1 MLFRKMLR
9 EFKSNFGLFFSIFL
23 LSALAIAMF
32 CTMEGHV
39 LSQNAA
45 REKYHEECNL
55 SDLWMYGE
63 GFTQDELDEI
73 RALGFVEAAQLRMSV
88 SGTTPDFSGVQVDMF
103 LERENVVNTPYLVK
117 GEKFNPEDTEGI
129 WLANAFAVR
138 RNLDV
143 GDDFTI
149 EYNGVTFTKKI
160 KGLVESAEYE
170 YRQADGD
177 ADVYLE
183 NIAIVFMS
191 YDAFPIRDYVTHLI
205 ESEKITARKIA
216 DNTKILD
223 EKLEQLKAAGL
234 TIDDIT
240 RDMLLEIA
248 ENMSDE
254 KLAKLMP
261 YTQMIIRTKDGGALA
276 HEDEVAKAIDYDYSA
291 IIDRKSIQGIV
302 RLDSELEQHQAFAYV
317 FVVIFVGIAVL
328 VIATSMGRIVEKQR
342 TQIGTMNALGMK
354 RWKIVLHYISYSFL
368 VSVLGVVVGLIF
380 GVGLGA
386 PALMSMFEQYYI
398 VPGLHSVFHPLYIII
413 SLAIIAVCSL
423 SCFLSCRKVLRIKP
437 AEALRPA
444 APKQGKKCIFEK
456 LPFWEK
462 LSFNTQYNLRDISR
476 AKLRAFMGIV
486 GTAVGMLL
494 MLYGVG
500 CNQLVDIM
508 TDLNFNKIYT
518 TEYQVKLSADAKLA
532 DVDGLS
538 DSLDGELVMTDA
550 VEISKVK
557 NASSS
562 EKKKEIVTVI
572 EEKGLYNLIDV
583 NNEITQ
589 LVPGTVGI
597 SRKLAED
604 MGIKVGDTI
613 YWHIYSKNE
622 WHEAV
627 VGSIYRSCE
636 SQGIAYLR
644 DDYEK
649 TGAEY
654 TPTLLMTD
662 DESAHDASAL
672 KYVTSVNS
680 RSDMIAAYEKSME
693 VVNIMVYMMVIF
705 STVMIVVVL
714 YNSGSLSFNERVK
727 ELATLKV
734 MGLQSS
740 QIRHLLTVQNIWL
753 SVIGIIIGTPLG
765 NISLNA
771 MMNSNGENFDYSL
784 SVPVIDYIISGIL
797 VLVVSVLVSFMFSSR
812 IKKLDLVETLK
823 GVE

>member
-9 EFKSNFGLFFSIFL
+9 EFKANFGLFFSIFL

-73 RALGFVEAAQLRMSV
+73 RALDFVEAAQLRMSV
-88 SGTTPDFSGVQVDMF
+88 TGTTPEFAGVQVDMF

-117 GEKFNPEDTEGI
+117 GEEFNPEDTEGI

-149 EYNGVTFTKKI
+149 EYNGITFTKQI
-160 KGLVESAEYE
+160 KGLVETPEYE
-170 YRQADGD
+170 YRQAEGD

-205 ESEKITARKIA
+205 ESGKITARKVV

-223 EKLEQLKAAGL
+223 EKLEQMMAAGL
-234 TIDDIT
+234 TVDDIT
-240 RDMLLEIA
+240 QDMLLQIA

-261 YTQMIIRTKDGGALA
+261 YTQMIIRTKGGGALA

-291 IIDRKSIQGIV
+291 IIDRKSVQGLV

-398 VPGLHSVFHPLYIII
+398 VPGLHSVFHPLYIVI
-413 SLAIIAVCSL
+413 SLGIVAVCSL
-423 SCFLSCRKVLRIKP
+423 SCFLSCRKVLGIKP

-444 APKQGKKCIFEK
+444 APKQGKKCIFER

-500 CNQLVDIM
+500 CNELVDIM

-518 TEYQVKLSADAKLA
+518 TEYQVKLSADAKLE
-532 DVDGLS
+532 DVDALAEELS
-538 DSLDGELVMTDA
+538 GELVMTDA

-562 EKKKEIVTVI
+562 EKKKETVTVI
-572 EEKGLYNLIDV
+572 EGKKLYNLVDV
-583 NNEITQ
+583 DNEVTQ

-604 MGIKVGDTI
+604 MNIKIGDTI

-636 SQGIAYLR
+636 TQGIAYLR

-727 ELATLKV
+727 EFATLKV

-740 QIRHLLTVQNIWL
+740 QIRKLLTIQNIWL

-765 NISLNA
+765 NMSLNA

-784 SVPVIDYIISGIL
+784 SVPVIDYIISGML

>member
-9 EFKSNFGLFFSIFL
+9 EFKTNFGLFFSIFL
-23 LSALAIAMF
+23 LSGLAIAMF

-39 LSQNAA
+39 LSQNIA
-45 REKYHEECNL
+45 RAQYHDECKL

-63 GFTQDELDEI
+63 GFSQEQLDTI
-73 RALGFVEAAQLRMSV
+73 RGLDFVEAAQLRMSV
-88 SGTTPDFSGVQVDMF
+88 TGSTPDFTGVQVDVF

-117 GEKFNPEDTEGI
+117 GSEFDPSDTDGV

-138 RNLDV
+138 RGLDV

-149 EYNGVTFTKKI
+149 EYNGVTFTKEI
-160 KGLVESAEYE
+160 KGLVETPEYE

-177 ADVYLE
+177 ADMYLE

-205 ESEKITARKIA
+205 ESGKITAKKVTE
-216 DNTKILD
+216 NTKLLD
-223 EKLEQLKAAGL
+223 EKLEQLKAAGM
-234 TIDDIT
+234 TVDDIT
-240 RDMLLEIA
+240 QDMLLQIA
-248 ENMSDE
+248 DNMSDE

-261 YTQMIIRTKDGGALA
+261 YTQMIVRTKDGGALS
-276 HEDEVAKAIDYDYSA
+276 HEDEIAEALDYDYSA
-291 IIDRKSIQGIV
+291 IIDRKSVQGLA
-302 RLDSELEQHQAFAYV
+302 RLDSELDQHQAFAYV

-354 RWKIVLHYISYSFL
+354 RWKVILHYISYSL
-368 VSVLGVVVGLIF
+368 IVSVLGVIVGLAA
-380 GVGLGA
+380 GVGAGA
-386 PALMSMFEQYYI
+386 PAMIGMFEQYYI
-398 VPGLHSVFHPLYIII
+398 VPGLHSAFHPMYILIAVVI
-413 SLAIIAVCSL
+413 VAVCSF
-423 SCFLSCRKVLRIKP
+423 SCFLSCRKVLKIKP

-444 APKQGKKCIFEK
+444 APKQGKKCIFER
-456 LPFWEK
+456 LPFWDK

-476 AKLRAFMGIV
+476 AKLRTFMGIV

-508 TDLNFNKIYT
+508 TDISFNKIYT
-518 TEYQVKLSADAKLA
+518 TRYQVKLSADTKLVDADNLA
-532 DVDGLS
+532 DELS
-538 DSLDGELVMTDA
+538 GELVMTDA

-557 NASSS
+557 NASSA
-562 EKKKEIVTVI
+562 EKKKETLTVI
-572 EEKGLYNLIDV
+572 EGKQLYNLIDV

-597 SRKLAED
+597 SRKLAAD

-636 SQGIAYLR
+636 TQGIAYLR
-644 DDYEK
+644 EDYEK

-654 TPTLLMTD
+654 TPMLLMTN
-662 DESAHDASAL
+662 ASQAQAAASL
-672 KYVTSVNS
+672 KYVTGVNS
-680 RSDMIAAYEKSME
+680 REDMIAAYEKSME
-693 VVNIMVYMMVIF
+693 VVNILVFVMVIF
-705 STVMIVVVL
+705 STIMIVVVL
-714 YNSGSLSFNERVK
+714 YNSGSLSFNERIK

-734 MGLQSS
+734 MGLQST

-784 SVPVIDYIISGIL
+784 SVPVADYIISAVI
-797 VLVVSVLVSFMFSSR
+797 VLIVSMLVSFMFSSR

>member
-9 EFKSNFGLFFSIFL
+9 EFKTNFGLFFSIFL
-23 LSALAIAMF
+23 LSGLAIAMF

-39 LSQNAA
+39 LSQRAA
-45 REKYHEECNL
+45 REKYHEECSL
-55 SDLWMYGE
+55 SDLWLYGE
-63 GFTQDELDEI
+63 GFTQEQLDSV
-73 RALGFVEAAQLRMSV
+73 RQLDFVEAAQLRMSATG
-88 SGTTPDFSGVQVDMF
+88 STPDFTGVQVDFF
-103 LERENVVNTPYLVK
+103 LERENLVNTPYLIK
-117 GEKFNPEDTEGI
+117 GEEFNPSDTEGI

-138 RNLDV
+138 RGLDV

-149 EYNGVTFTKKI
+149 EYNGVTFTKEI
-160 KGLVESAEYE
+160 KGLVETPEYE

-177 ADVYLE
+177 ADMYLE

-205 ESEKITARKIA
+205 ESGKITAKKVA
-216 DNTKILD
+216 ENTKLLD
-223 EKLEQLKAAGL
+223 EKLEQLKAAGM
-234 TIDDIT
+234 TVDDIT
-240 RDMLLEIA
+240 QDMLLQIA
-248 ENMSDE
+248 DNMSDE
-254 KLAKLMP
+254 KLAKIMP
-261 YTQMIIRTKDGGALA
+261 YTQMIVRTKDGGALS
-276 HEDEVAKAIDYDYSA
+276 HEDEIAKALDYDYSA
-291 IIDRKSIQGIV
+291 IIDRKSVQGLA
-302 RLDSELEQHQAFAYV
+302 RLDSELDQHQAFAYV

-354 RWKIVLHYISYSFL
+354 RWKVILHYISYSL
-368 VSVLGVVVGLIF
+368 IVSVLGVIVGLAA
-380 GVGLGA
+380 GVGAGA
-386 PALMSMFEQYYI
+386 PAMIGMFEQYYI
-398 VPGLHSVFHPLYIII
+398 VPGLHSAFHPMYIVI
-413 SLAIIAVCSL
+413 SAVIVAVCSF
-423 SCFLSCRKVLRIKP
+423 SCFLSCRKVLKIKP

-444 APKQGKKCIFEK
+444 APKQGRKCIFER

-462 LSFNTQYNLRDISR
+462 LSFNAQYNLRDISR
-476 AKLRAFMGIV
+476 AKLRTFMGIV

-508 TDLNFNKIYT
+508 TDISFNKIYT
-518 TEYQVKLSADAKLA
+518 TQYQVKLSADTKLVDADTLA
-532 DVDGLS
+532 DELS
-538 DSLDGELVMTDA
+538 GELLMTDA

-557 NASSS
+557 NASSA
-562 EKKKEIVTVI
+562 EKKKETLTVI
-572 EEKGLYNLIDV
+572 EGKQLYNLIDV

-597 SRKLAED
+597 SRKLAAD

-636 SQGIAYLR
+636 TQGIAYLR
-644 DDYEK
+644 EDYEK

-654 TPTLLMTD
+654 TPMLLMTNA
-662 DESAHDASAL
+662 SKAQDAASL

-680 RSDMIAAYEKSME
+680 REDMIAAYEKSME
-693 VVNIMVYMMVIF
+693 VVNILVFVMAIF
-705 STVMIVVVL
+705 STIMIVVVL
-714 YNSGSLSFNERVK
+714 YNSGSLSFNERIK

-734 MGLQSS
+734 MGLQST

-784 SVPVIDYIISGIL
+784 SVPVVDYIISAVI
-797 VLVVSVLVSFMFSSR
+797 VLIVSMLVSFMFSSR

>member
-1 MLFRKMLR
+1 
-9 EFKSNFGLFFSIFL
+9 
-23 LSALAIAMF
+23 
-32 CTMEGHV
+32 
-39 LSQNAA
+39 
-45 REKYHEECNL
+45 
-55 SDLWMYGE
+55 
-63 GFTQDELDEI
+63 
-73 RALGFVEAAQLRMSV
+73 
-88 SGTTPDFSGVQVDMF
+88 
-103 LERENVVNTPYLVK
+103 
-117 GEKFNPEDTEGI
+117 
-129 WLANAFAVR
+129 
-138 RNLDV
+138 
-143 GDDFTI
+143 
-149 EYNGVTFTKKI
+149 
-160 KGLVESAEYE
+160 
-170 YRQADGD
+170 
-177 ADVYLE
+177 
-183 NIAIVFMS
+183 
-191 YDAFPIRDYVTHLI
+191 
-205 ESEKITARKIA
+205 
-216 DNTKILD
+216 
-223 EKLEQLKAAGL
+223 
-234 TIDDIT
+234 
-240 RDMLLEIA
+240 
-248 ENMSDE
+248 
-254 KLAKLMP
+254 
-261 YTQMIIRTKDGGALA
+261 
-276 HEDEVAKAIDYDYSA
+276 
-291 IIDRKSIQGIV
+291 
-302 RLDSELEQHQAFAYV
+302 
-317 FVVIFVGIAVL
+317 
-328 VIATSMGRIVEKQR
+328 
-342 TQIGTMNALGMK
+342 
-354 RWKIVLHYISYSFL
+354 
-368 VSVLGVVVGLIF
+368 
-380 GVGLGA
+380 
-386 PALMSMFEQYYI
+386 
-398 VPGLHSVFHPLYIII
+398 
-413 SLAIIAVCSL
+413 
-423 SCFLSCRKVLRIKP
+423 
-437 AEALRPA
+437 
-444 APKQGKKCIFEK
+444 
-456 LPFWEK
+456 
-462 LSFNTQYNLRDISR
+462 
-476 AKLRAFMGIV
+476 
-486 GTAVGMLL
+486 MLL

-572 EEKGLYNLIDV
+572 EGKGLYNLIDV

-654 TPTLLMTD
+654 APTLLMTD
-662 DESAHDASAL
+662 DGSAHDASAL

>member
-73 RALGFVEAAQLRMSV
+73 RALDFVEAAQLRMSV
-88 SGTTPDFSGVQVDMF
+88 TGTTPEFAGVQVDMF

-117 GEKFNPEDTEGI
+117 GEEFNPEDTEGI

-160 KGLVESAEYE
+160 KGLVESTEYE

-223 EKLEQLKAAGL
+223 EKLEQLKTAGL
-234 TIDDIT
+234 TVDDIT

-354 RWKIVLHYISYSFL
+354 RWKIVLHYISYSLL
-368 VSVLGVVVGLIF
+368 VSMLGVVVGLIF

-386 PALMSMFEQYYI
+386 PAMMSMFEQYYI

-423 SCFLSCRKVLRIKP
+423 SCFLSCRKVLGIKP

-508 TDLNFNKIYT
+508 IDLNFNKIYT
-518 TEYQVKLSADAKLA
+518 TEYQVKLSADAKLV
-532 DVDGLS
+532 DVDELS
-538 DSLDGELVMTDA
+538 DSFAGELVMTDA

-662 DESAHDASAL
+662 DESAHDASTL

>member
-73 RALGFVEAAQLRMSV
+73 RALDFVEAAQLRMSV
-88 SGTTPDFSGVQVDMF
+88 TGTTPEFAGVQVDMF

-117 GEKFNPEDTEGI
+117 GEEFNPEDTEGI

-149 EYNGVTFTKKI
+149 EYNGITFTKQI
-160 KGLVESAEYE
+160 KGLVETPEYE
-170 YRQADGD
+170 YRQAEGD

-183 NIAIVFMS
+183 NVAIVFMS

-205 ESEKITARKIA
+205 ESGKITARKVV

-223 EKLEQLKAAGL
+223 EKLEQMKAAGL
-234 TIDDIT
+234 TVDDIT
-240 RDMLLEIA
+240 QDMLLQIA

-261 YTQMIIRTKDGGALA
+261 YTQMIIRTRDGGALA
-276 HEDEVAKAIDYDYSA
+276 HEDEIAEAIDYDYSA
-291 IIDRKSIQGIV
+291 IIDRKSVQGLV

-368 VSVLGVVVGLIF
+368 VSVIGVVVGLIF

-398 VPGLHSVFHPLYIII
+398 VPGLHSVFHPLYIVI
-413 SLAIIAVCSL
+413 SLGIVAVCSL
-423 SCFLSCRKVLRIKP
+423 SCFLSCRKVLGIKP

-444 APKQGKKCIFEK
+444 APKQGRKCIFER

-500 CNQLVDIM
+500 CNELVDIM

-518 TEYQVKLSADAKLA
+518 TEYQVKLSADAKLEDA
-532 DVDGLS
+532 DALAEELS
-538 DSLDGELVMTDA
+538 GELVMTDA

-562 EKKKEIVTVI
+562 EKKKETVTVI
-572 EEKGLYNLIDV
+572 EGKKLYNLVDV
-583 NNEITQ
+583 DNEVTQ

-604 MGIKVGDTI
+604 MNIKIGDTI

-622 WHEAV
+622 WYEAV

-636 SQGIAYLR
+636 TQGIAYLR

-662 DESAHDASAL
+662 DESAHDAAAL

-765 NISLNA
+765 NMSLNA

>member
-73 RALGFVEAAQLRMSV
+73 RALDFVEAAQLRMSV
-88 SGTTPDFSGVQVDMF
+88 TGTTPEFAGVQVDMF

-160 KGLVESAEYE
+160 KGLVESTEYE

-223 EKLEQLKAAGL
+223 EKLEQLKTAGL
-234 TIDDIT
+234 TVDDIT

-354 RWKIVLHYISYSFL
+354 RWKIVLHYISYSLL
-368 VSVLGVVVGLIF
+368 VSMLGVVVGLIF

-386 PALMSMFEQYYI
+386 PAMMSMFEQYYI

-423 SCFLSCRKVLRIKP
+423 SCFLSCRKVLGIKP

-494 MLYGVG
+494 MVYGVG

-518 TEYQVKLSADAKLA
+518 TEYQVKLSADAKLV
-532 DVDGLS
+532 DVDELS
-538 DSLDGELVMTDA
+538 DSFAGELVMTDA

-662 DESAHDASAL
+662 DESAHDASTL

>member
-73 RALGFVEAAQLRMSV
+73 RALDFVEAAQLRMSV
-88 SGTTPDFSGVQVDMF
+88 TGTTPEFAGVQVDMF

-117 GEKFNPEDTEGI
+117 GEEFNPEDTEGI

-160 KGLVESAEYE
+160 KGLVESTEYE

-223 EKLEQLKAAGL
+223 EKLEQLKTAGL
-234 TIDDIT
+234 TVDDIT

-354 RWKIVLHYISYSFL
+354 RWKIVLHYISYSLL
-368 VSVLGVVVGLIF
+368 VSMLGVVVGLIF

-386 PALMSMFEQYYI
+386 PAMMSMFEQYYI
-398 VPGLHSVFHPLYIII
+398 VPGLHSVFHPMYIII

-423 SCFLSCRKVLRIKP
+423 SCFLSCRKVLGIKP

-518 TEYQVKLSADAKLA
+518 TEYQVKLSADAKLV
-532 DVDGLS
+532 DVDELS
-538 DSLDGELVMTDA
+538 DSFAGELVMTDA

-734 MGLQSS
+734 MGLQLS

>member
-9 EFKSNFGLFFSIFL
+9 EFKTNFGLFFSIFL
-23 LSALAIAMF
+23 LSGLAIAMF

-39 LSQNAA
+39 LSQNIA
-45 REKYHEECNL
+45 RAQYHDECKL

-63 GFTQDELDEI
+63 GFSQEQLDTI
-73 RALGFVEAAQLRMSV
+73 RGLDFVEAAQLRMSV
-88 SGTTPDFSGVQVDMF
+88 TGSTPDFTGVQVDVF
-103 LERENVVNTPYLVK
+103 LERENVVNTPYFVK
-117 GEKFNPEDTEGI
+117 GSEFDPSDTDGV

-138 RNLDV
+138 RGLDV

-149 EYNGVTFTKKI
+149 EYNGVTFTKEI
-160 KGLVESAEYE
+160 KGLVETPEYE

-177 ADVYLE
+177 ADMYLE

-205 ESEKITARKIA
+205 ESGKITAKKVA
-216 DNTKILD
+216 ENTKLLD
-223 EKLEQLKAAGL
+223 EKLEQLKAAGM
-234 TIDDIT
+234 TVDDIT
-240 RDMLLEIA
+240 QDMLLQIA
-248 ENMSDE
+248 DNMSDE

-261 YTQMIIRTKDGGALA
+261 YTQMIVRTKDGGALS
-276 HEDEVAKAIDYDYSA
+276 HEDEIAEALDYDYSA
-291 IIDRKSIQGIV
+291 IIDRKSVQGLA
-302 RLDSELEQHQAFAYV
+302 RLDSELDQHQAFAYV

-354 RWKIVLHYISYSFL
+354 RWKVILHYISYSL
-368 VSVLGVVVGLIF
+368 IVSVLGVIVGLAA
-380 GVGLGA
+380 GVGAGA
-386 PALMSMFEQYYI
+386 PAMIGMFEQYYI
-398 VPGLHSVFHPLYIII
+398 VPGLHSAFHPMYILIAVVI
-413 SLAIIAVCSL
+413 VAVCSF
-423 SCFLSCRKVLRIKP
+423 SCFLSCRKVLKIKP

-444 APKQGKKCIFEK
+444 APKQGKKCIFER
-456 LPFWEK
+456 LPFWDK

-476 AKLRAFMGIV
+476 AKLRTFMGIV

-508 TDLNFNKIYT
+508 TDISFNKIYT
-518 TEYQVKLSADAKLA
+518 TRYQVKLSADTQLVDADNLA
-532 DVDGLS
+532 DELS
-538 DSLDGELVMTDA
+538 GELVMTDA

-557 NASSS
+557 NASSA
-562 EKKKEIVTVI
+562 EKKKETLTVI
-572 EEKGLYNLIDV
+572 EGKQFYNLIDV

-597 SRKLAED
+597 SRKLAAD

-636 SQGIAYLR
+636 TQGIAYLR
-644 DDYEK
+644 EDYEK

-654 TPTLLMTD
+654 TPMLLMTN
-662 DESAHDASAL
+662 ASQAQAATSL

-680 RSDMIAAYEKSME
+680 REDMIAAYEKSME
-693 VVNIMVYMMVIF
+693 VVNILVFVMVIF
-705 STVMIVVVL
+705 STIMIVVVL
-714 YNSGSLSFNERVK
+714 YNSGSLSFNERIK

-734 MGLQSS
+734 MGLQST

-784 SVPVIDYIISGIL
+784 SVPVADYIISAVI
-797 VLVVSVLVSFMFSSR
+797 VLIVSMLVSFMFSSR

>member
-1 MLFRKMLR
+1 
-9 EFKSNFGLFFSIFL
+9 
-23 LSALAIAMF
+23 
-32 CTMEGHV
+32 
-39 LSQNAA
+39 
-45 REKYHEECNL
+45 
-55 SDLWMYGE
+55 MYGE

-73 RALGFVEAAQLRMSV
+73 RALDFVEAAQLRMSV
-88 SGTTPDFSGVQVDMF
+88 TGTTPEFAGVQVDMF

-117 GEKFNPEDTEGI
+117 GEEFNPEDTEGI

-160 KGLVESAEYE
+160 KGLVESTEYE

-191 YDAFPIRDYVTHLI
+191 YDEFPIRDYVTHLI

-223 EKLEQLKAAGL
+223 EKLEQLKTAGL
-234 TIDDIT
+234 TVDDIT

-354 RWKIVLHYISYSFL
+354 RWKIVLHYISYSLL
-368 VSVLGVVVGLIF
+368 VSMLGVVVGLIF

-386 PALMSMFEQYYI
+386 PAMMSMFEQYYI

-423 SCFLSCRKVLRIKP
+423 SCFLSCRKVLGIKP

-518 TEYQVKLSADAKLA
+518 TEYQVKLSADAKLV
-532 DVDGLS
+532 DVDELS
-538 DSLDGELVMTDA
+538 DSFAGELVMTDA

-662 DESAHDASAL
+662 DESAHDASTL

-771 MMNSNGENFDYSL
+771 MMNSYVVIFDYCLSL
-784 SVPVIDYIISGIL
+784 PVIDYI
-797 VLVVSVLVSFMFSSR
+797 
-812 IKKLDLVETLK
+812 
-823 GVE
+823 

>member
-73 RALGFVEAAQLRMSV
+73 RTLDFVEAAQLRMSV
-88 SGTTPDFSGVQVDMF
+88 TGTTPEFAGVQVDMF

-117 GEKFNPEDTEGI
+117 GEEFNPEDTEGI

-160 KGLVESAEYE
+160 KGLVESTEYE

-223 EKLEQLKAAGL
+223 EKLEQLKTAGL
-234 TIDDIT
+234 TVDDIT

-354 RWKIVLHYISYSFL
+354 RWKIVLHYISYSLL
-368 VSVLGVVVGLIF
+368 VSMLGVVVGLIF

-386 PALMSMFEQYYI
+386 PAMMSMFEQYYI

-423 SCFLSCRKVLRIKP
+423 SCFLSCRKVLGIKP

-518 TEYQVKLSADAKLA
+518 TEYQVKLSADAKLV
-532 DVDGLS
+532 DVDELS
-538 DSLDGELVMTDA
+538 DSFAGELVMTDA

-662 DESAHDASAL
+662 DESAHDASTL

>member
-9 EFKSNFGLFFSIFL
+9 EFKTNFGLFFSIFL
-23 LSALAIAMF
+23 LSGLAIAMF

-39 LSQNAA
+39 LSQNIA
-45 REKYHEECNL
+45 RAQYHDECKL

-63 GFTQDELDEI
+63 GFSQEQLDTI
-73 RALGFVEAAQLRMSV
+73 RGLDFVEAAQLRMSV
-88 SGTTPDFSGVQVDMF
+88 TGSTPDFTGVQVDVF
-103 LERENVVNTPYLVK
+103 LERENVVNTPYFVK
-117 GEKFNPEDTEGI
+117 GSEFDPSDTDGV

-138 RNLDV
+138 RGLDV

-149 EYNGVTFTKKI
+149 EYNGVTFTKEI
-160 KGLVESAEYE
+160 KGLVETPEYE

-177 ADVYLE
+177 ADMYLE

-205 ESEKITARKIA
+205 ESGKITAKKVA
-216 DNTKILD
+216 ENTKLLD
-223 EKLEQLKAAGL
+223 EKLEQLKAAGM
-234 TIDDIT
+234 TVDDIT
-240 RDMLLEIA
+240 QDMLLQIA
-248 ENMSDE
+248 DNMSDE

-261 YTQMIIRTKDGGALA
+261 YTQMIVRTKDGGALS
-276 HEDEVAKAIDYDYSA
+276 HEDEIAEALDYDYSA
-291 IIDRKSIQGIV
+291 IIDRKSVQGLA
-302 RLDSELEQHQAFAYV
+302 RLDSELDQHQAFAYV

-354 RWKIVLHYISYSFL
+354 RWKVILHYISYSL
-368 VSVLGVVVGLIF
+368 IVSVLGVIVGLAA
-380 GVGLGA
+380 GVGAGA
-386 PALMSMFEQYYI
+386 PAMIGMFEQYYI
-398 VPGLHSVFHPLYIII
+398 VPGLHSAFHPMYILIAVVI
-413 SLAIIAVCSL
+413 VAVCSF
-423 SCFLSCRKVLRIKP
+423 SCFLSCRKVLKIKP

-444 APKQGKKCIFEK
+444 APKQGKKCIFER
-456 LPFWEK
+456 LPFWDK

-476 AKLRAFMGIV
+476 AKLRTFMGIV

-508 TDLNFNKIYT
+508 TDISFNKIYT
-518 TEYQVKLSADAKLA
+518 TRYQVKLSADTKLVDADNLA
-532 DVDGLS
+532 DELS
-538 DSLDGELVMTDA
+538 GELVMTDA

-557 NASSS
+557 NASSA
-562 EKKKEIVTVI
+562 EKKKETLTVI
-572 EEKGLYNLIDV
+572 EGKQLYNLIDV

-597 SRKLAED
+597 SRKLAAD

-636 SQGIAYLR
+636 TQGIAYLR
-644 DDYEK
+644 EDYEK

-654 TPTLLMTD
+654 TPMLLMTN
-662 DESAHDASAL
+662 ASQAQAATSL

-680 RSDMIAAYEKSME
+680 REDMIAAYEKSME
-693 VVNIMVYMMVIF
+693 VVNILVFVMVIF
-705 STVMIVVVL
+705 STIMIVVVL
-714 YNSGSLSFNERVK
+714 YNSGSLSFNERIK

-734 MGLQSS
+734 MGLQST

-784 SVPVIDYIISGIL
+784 SVPVADYIISAVI
-797 VLVVSVLVSFMFSSR
+797 VLIVSMLVSFMFSSR

>member
-240 RDMLLEIA
+240 QDMLLEIA

-398 VPGLHSVFHPLYIII
+398 VPGLHSVFHPLYIVI
-413 SLAIIAVCSL
+413 SLGIVAVCSL

-444 APKQGKKCIFEK
+444 APKQGKKCIFER

-518 TEYQVKLSADAKLA
+518 TEYQVKLSADAKLV
-532 DVDGLS
+532 DVDELS
-538 DSLDGELVMTDA
+538 DSFAGELVMTDA

-797 VLVVSVLVSFMFSSR
+797 VQVVSVLVSFMFSSR

>member
-9 EFKSNFGLFFSIFL
+9 EFKTNFGLFFSIFL
-23 LSALAIAMF
+23 LSGLAIAMF

-39 LSQNAA
+39 LSQNIA
-45 REKYHEECNL
+45 RAQYHDECKL

-63 GFTQDELDEI
+63 GFSQEQLDTI
-73 RALGFVEAAQLRMSV
+73 RGLDFVEEAQLRMSV
-88 SGTTPDFSGVQVDMF
+88 TGSTPDFTGVQVDFF
-103 LERENVVNTPYLVK
+103 LERENLVNTPYLIK
-117 GEKFNPEDTEGI
+117 GEEFNPSDTEGL
-129 WLANAFAVR
+129 WLANAFAVKR
-138 RNLDV
+138 GLDV

-149 EYNGVTFTKKI
+149 EYNGVTFTKEI
-160 KGLVESAEYE
+160 KGLVETPEYE

-177 ADVYLE
+177 ADMYLE

-205 ESEKITARKIA
+205 ESGKITAKKVA
-216 DNTKILD
+216 ENTKLLD
-223 EKLEQLKAAGL
+223 EKLEQLKAAGM
-234 TIDDIT
+234 TVDDIT
-240 RDMLLEIA
+240 QDMLLQIA
-248 ENMSDE
+248 DNMSDE

-261 YTQMIIRTKDGGALA
+261 YTQMIVRTKDGGALS
-276 HEDEVAKAIDYDYSA
+276 HEDEIAEALDYDYSA
-291 IIDRKSIQGIV
+291 IIDRKSVQGLA
-302 RLDSELEQHQAFAYV
+302 RLDSELAQHQAFAYV

-342 TQIGTMNALGMK
+342 TQIGTMNALGMR
-354 RWKIVLHYISYSFL
+354 RWKVILHYISYSL
-368 VSVLGVVVGLIF
+368 IVSVLGVIVGLAA
-380 GVGLGA
+380 GVGAGA
-386 PALMSMFEQYYI
+386 PAMIGMFEQYYI
-398 VPGLHSVFHPLYIII
+398 VPGLHSAFHPMYILI
-413 SLAIIAVCSL
+413 SVVIVAVCSF
-423 SCFLSCRKVLRIKP
+423 SCFLSCRKVLKIKP

-444 APKQGKKCIFEK
+444 APKQGKKCIFER
-456 LPFWEK
+456 LPFWDK

-476 AKLRAFMGIV
+476 AKLRTFMGIV

-508 TDLNFNKIYT
+508 TDISFNKIYT
-518 TEYQVKLSADAKLA
+518 TRYQVKLSADTKLVDADNLA
-532 DVDGLS
+532 DELS
-538 DSLDGELVMTDA
+538 GELVMTDA

-557 NASSS
+557 NASSA
-562 EKKKEIVTVI
+562 EKKKETLSVI
-572 EEKGLYNLIDV
+572 EGKQLYNLIDV

-597 SRKLAED
+597 SRKLAAD

-636 SQGIAYLR
+636 TQGIAYLR
-644 DDYEK
+644 EDYEK

-654 TPTLLMTD
+654 TPMLLMTN
-662 DESAHDASAL
+662 ASKAQAAASL
-672 KYVTSVNS
+672 KYVTGVNS
-680 RSDMIAAYEKSME
+680 REDMIAAYEKSME
-693 VVNIMVYMMVIF
+693 VVNILVFVMVIF
-705 STVMIVVVL
+705 STIMIVVVL
-714 YNSGSLSFNERVK
+714 YNSGSLSFNERIK

-734 MGLQSS
+734 MGLQST

-784 SVPVIDYIISGIL
+784 SVPVADYIISAVI
-797 VLVVSVLVSFMFSSR
+797 VLIVSMLVSFMFSSR

>member
-9 EFKSNFGLFFSIFL
+9 EFKTNFGLFFSIFL
-23 LSALAIAMF
+23 LSGLAIAMF

-39 LSQNAA
+39 LSQRTA
-45 REKYHEECNL
+45 REKYHEECSL

-63 GFTQDELDEI
+63 GFTQEQLDSV
-73 RALGFVEAAQLRMSV
+73 RQLDFVESAQLRMAATGS
-88 SGTTPDFSGVQVDMF
+88 TPDFTGVQVDFF
-103 LERENVVNTPYLVK
+103 LERENLVNTPYLIK
-117 GEKFNPEDTEGI
+117 GEEFDPSDTEGL
-129 WLANAFAVR
+129 WLANAFAVKR
-138 RNLDV
+138 GLDV

-149 EYNGVTFTKKI
+149 EYNGITFTKEI
-160 KGLVESAEYE
+160 KGLVETPEYE

-177 ADVYLE
+177 ADMYLE

-205 ESEKITARKIA
+205 ESGKISAKKVA
-216 DNTKILD
+216 ENTKLLD
-223 EKLEQLKAAGL
+223 EKLEQLKAAGM
-234 TIDDIT
+234 TVDDIT
-240 RDMLLEIA
+240 QDMLLQIA
-248 ENMSDE
+248 DNMSDE

-261 YTQMIIRTKDGGALA
+261 YTQMIVRTKDGGALS
-276 HEDEVAKAIDYDYSA
+276 HEDEIAEALDYDYSA
-291 IIDRKSIQGIV
+291 IIDRKSVQGLA

-354 RWKIVLHYISYSFL
+354 RWKVILHYISYSL
-368 VSVLGVVVGLIF
+368 IVSVLGVIVGLAA
-380 GVGLGA
+380 GVGAGA
-386 PALMSMFEQYYI
+386 PAMIVMFEQYYI
-398 VPGLHSVFHPLYIII
+398 VPGLHSAFHPMYILI
-413 SLAIIAVCSL
+413 SVVIVAVCSF
-423 SCFLSCRKVLRIKP
+423 SCFLSCRKVLKIKP

-444 APKQGKKCIFEK
+444 APKQGRKCIFER

-476 AKLRAFMGIV
+476 AKLRTFMGIV

-508 TDLNFNKIYT
+508 TDISFNKIYT
-518 TEYQVKLSADAKLA
+518 TRYQVKLSADTKLVDADTLA
-532 DVDGLS
+532 DELS
-538 DSLDGELVMTDA
+538 GELVMTDA
-550 VEISKVK
+550 VEIAKVK
-557 NASSS
+557 NASSA
-562 EKKKEIVTVI
+562 EKKKETLTVI
-572 EEKGLYNLIDV
+572 EGKQLYNLIDV

-589 LVPGTVGI
+589 FVPGTVGI
-597 SRKLAED
+597 SRKLAAD

-636 SQGIAYLR
+636 TQGIAYLR
-644 DDYEK
+644 EDYEK

-654 TPTLLMTD
+654 TPTLLMTN
-662 DESAHDASAL
+662 ASKAQAAASL
-672 KYVTSVNS
+672 KYVTGVNS
-680 RSDMIAAYEKSME
+680 REDMIAAYEKSME
-693 VVNIMVYMMVIF
+693 VVNILVFVMVIF
-705 STVMIVVVL
+705 STIMIVVVL
-714 YNSGSLSFNERVK
+714 YNSGSLSFNERIK

-734 MGLQSS
+734 MGLQSA

-784 SVPVIDYIISGIL
+784 SVPVIDYIISAVI
-797 VLVVSVLVSFMFSSR
+797 VLIVSMLVSFMFSSR

>member
-9 EFKSNFGLFFSIFL
+9 EFKTNFGLFFSIFL
-23 LSALAIAMF
+23 LSGLAIAMF

-39 LSQNAA
+39 LSQNIA
-45 REKYHEECNL
+45 RAQYHDECKL

-63 GFTQDELDEI
+63 GFSQEQLDTI
-73 RALGFVEAAQLRMSV
+73 RGLDFVEAAQLRMSV
-88 SGTTPDFSGVQVDMF
+88 TGSTPDFTGVQVDVF
-103 LERENVVNTPYLVK
+103 LERENVINTPYLVK
-117 GEKFNPEDTEGI
+117 GSEFDPSDTDGV

-138 RNLDV
+138 RGLDV

-149 EYNGVTFTKKI
+149 EYNGVTFTKEI
-160 KGLVESAEYE
+160 KGLVETPEYE

-177 ADVYLE
+177 ADMYLE

-205 ESEKITARKIA
+205 ESGKITAKKVA
-216 DNTKILD
+216 ENTKLLD
-223 EKLEQLKAAGL
+223 EKLEQLKAAGM
-234 TIDDIT
+234 TVDDIT
-240 RDMLLEIA
+240 QDMLLQIA
-248 ENMSDE
+248 DNMSDE

-261 YTQMIIRTKDGGALA
+261 YTQMIVRTKDGGALS
-276 HEDEVAKAIDYDYSA
+276 HEDEIAEALDYDYSA
-291 IIDRKSIQGIV
+291 IIDRKSVQGLA
-302 RLDSELEQHQAFAYV
+302 RLDSELDQHQAFAYV

-354 RWKIVLHYISYSFL
+354 RWKVILHYISYSL
-368 VSVLGVVVGLIF
+368 IVSVLGVIVGLAA
-380 GVGLGA
+380 GVGAGA
-386 PALMSMFEQYYI
+386 PAMIGMFEQYYI
-398 VPGLHSVFHPLYIII
+398 VPGLHSAFHPMYILIAVVI
-413 SLAIIAVCSL
+413 VAVCSF
-423 SCFLSCRKVLRIKP
+423 SCFLSCRKVLKIKP

-444 APKQGKKCIFEK
+444 APKQGKKCIFER
-456 LPFWEK
+456 LPFWDK

-476 AKLRAFMGIV
+476 AKLRTFMGIV

-508 TDLNFNKIYT
+508 TDISFNKIYT
-518 TEYQVKLSADAKLA
+518 TRYQVKLSADTKLVDADNLA
-532 DVDGLS
+532 DELS
-538 DSLDGELVMTDA
+538 GELVMTDA

-557 NASSS
+557 NASSA
-562 EKKKEIVTVI
+562 EKKKETLTVI
-572 EEKGLYNLIDV
+572 EGKQLYNLIDV

-597 SRKLAED
+597 SRKLAAD

-636 SQGIAYLR
+636 TQGIAYLR
-644 DDYEK
+644 EDYEK

-654 TPTLLMTD
+654 TPMLLMTN
-662 DESAHDASAL
+662 ASQAQAAASL
-672 KYVTSVNS
+672 KYVTGVNS
-680 RSDMIAAYEKSME
+680 REDMIAAYEKSME
-693 VVNIMVYMMVIF
+693 VVNILVFVMVIF
-705 STVMIVVVL
+705 STIMIVVVL
-714 YNSGSLSFNERVK
+714 YNSGSLSFNERIK

-734 MGLQSS
+734 MGLQST

-753 SVIGIIIGTPLG
+753 SVIGITIGTPLG

-784 SVPVIDYIISGIL
+784 SVPVADYIISAVI
-797 VLVVSVLVSFMFSSR
+797 VLIVSMLVSFMFSSR

>member
-9 EFKSNFGLFFSIFL
+9 EFKANFGLFFSIFL

-73 RALGFVEAAQLRMSV
+73 RALDFVEAAQLRMSV

-149 EYNGVTFTKKI
+149 EYNGITFTKQI
-160 KGLVESAEYE
+160 KGLVETPEYE
-170 YRQADGD
+170 YRQAEGD

-205 ESEKITARKIA
+205 ESGKITARKVV

-223 EKLEQLKAAGL
+223 EKLEQMKAAGL
-234 TIDDIT
+234 TVDDIT
-240 RDMLLEIA
+240 QDMLLQIA

-261 YTQMIIRTKDGGALA
+261 YTQMIIRTRDGGALA
-276 HEDEVAKAIDYDYSA
+276 HEDEIAEAIDYDYSA
-291 IIDRKSIQGIV
+291 IIDRKSVQGLV

-354 RWKIVLHYISYSFL
+354 RWKIVMHYISYSFL
-368 VSVLGVVVGLIF
+368 VSVIGVVVGLIF

-398 VPGLHSVFHPLYIII
+398 VPGLHSVFHPLYIVI
-413 SLAIIAVCSL
+413 SLGIVAVCSL
-423 SCFLSCRKVLRIKP
+423 SCFLSCRKVLGIKP

-444 APKQGKKCIFEK
+444 APKQGRKCIFER

-500 CNQLVDIM
+500 CNELVDIM

-518 TEYQVKLSADAKLA
+518 TEYQVKLSTDAKLEDA
-532 DVDGLS
+532 DALAEELS
-538 DSLDGELVMTDA
+538 GELVMTDA

-562 EKKKEIVTVI
+562 EKKKETVTVI
-572 EEKGLYNLIDV
+572 EGKKLYNLVDV
-583 NNEITQ
+583 DNEVTQ

-604 MGIKVGDTI
+604 MNIKIGDTI

-636 SQGIAYLR
+636 TQGIAYLR

-654 TPTLLMTD
+654 TPALFMTD

-727 ELATLKV
+727 EFATLKV
-734 MGLQSS
+734 MGLQSA

-765 NISLNA
+765 NMSLNA

-784 SVPVIDYIISGIL
+784 SVPVIDYIISGML

>member
-9 EFKSNFGLFFSIFL
+9 EFKTNFGLFFSIFL
-23 LSALAIAMF
+23 LSGLAIAMF

-39 LSQNAA
+39 LSQRTA
-45 REKYHEECNL
+45 REKYHEECSL

-63 GFTQDELDEI
+63 GFTQEQLDSV
-73 RALGFVEAAQLRMSV
+73 RQLDFVESAQLRMAATGS
-88 SGTTPDFSGVQVDMF
+88 TPDFTGVQVDFF
-103 LERENVVNTPYLVK
+103 LERENLVNTPYLIK
-117 GEKFNPEDTEGI
+117 GEEFDPSDTEGL
-129 WLANAFAVR
+129 WLANAFAVKR
-138 RNLDV
+138 GLDV

-149 EYNGVTFTKKI
+149 EYNGITFTKEI
-160 KGLVESAEYE
+160 KGLVETPEYE

-177 ADVYLE
+177 ADMYLE

-205 ESEKITARKIA
+205 ESGKITAKKVA
-216 DNTKILD
+216 ENTKLLD
-223 EKLEQLKAAGL
+223 EKLEQLKAAGM
-234 TIDDIT
+234 TVDDIT
-240 RDMLLEIA
+240 QDMLLQIA
-248 ENMSDE
+248 DNMSDE

-261 YTQMIIRTKDGGALA
+261 YTQMIVRTKDGGALS
-276 HEDEVAKAIDYDYSA
+276 HEDEIAEALDYDYSA
-291 IIDRKSIQGIV
+291 IIDRKSVQGLA
-302 RLDSELEQHQAFAYV
+302 RLDSELDQHQAFAYV

-354 RWKIVLHYISYSFL
+354 RWKVILHYISYSL
-368 VSVLGVVVGLIF
+368 IVSVLGVIVGLAA
-380 GVGLGA
+380 GVGAGA
-386 PALMSMFEQYYI
+386 PAMIGMFEQYYI
-398 VPGLHSVFHPLYIII
+398 VPGLHSAFHPMYILIAVVI
-413 SLAIIAVCSL
+413 VAVCSF
-423 SCFLSCRKVLRIKP
+423 SCFLSCRKVLKIKP

-444 APKQGKKCIFEK
+444 APKQGKKCIFER
-456 LPFWEK
+456 LPFWDK

-476 AKLRAFMGIV
+476 AKLRTFMGIV

-508 TDLNFNKIYT
+508 TDISFNKIYT
-518 TEYQVKLSADAKLA
+518 TRYQVKLSADTKLVDADNLA
-532 DVDGLS
+532 DELS
-538 DSLDGELVMTDA
+538 GELVMTDA

-557 NASSS
+557 NASSA
-562 EKKKEIVTVI
+562 EKKKETLTVI
-572 EEKGLYNLIDV
+572 EGKQLYNLIDV

-597 SRKLAED
+597 SRKLAAD

-636 SQGIAYLR
+636 TQGIAYLR
-644 DDYEK
+644 EDYEK

-654 TPTLLMTD
+654 TPMLLMTN
-662 DESAHDASAL
+662 ASQAQAATSL

-680 RSDMIAAYEKSME
+680 REDMIAAYEKSME
-693 VVNIMVYMMVIF
+693 VVNILVFVMVIF
-705 STVMIVVVL
+705 STIMIVVVL
-714 YNSGSLSFNERVK
+714 YNSGSLSFNERIK

-734 MGLQSS
+734 MGLQST

-784 SVPVIDYIISGIL
+784 SVPVADYIISAVI
-797 VLVVSVLVSFMFSSR
+797 VLIVSMLVSFMFSSR

>member
-1 MLFRKMLR
+1 M
-9 EFKSNFGLFFSIFL
+9 
-23 LSALAIAMF
+23 
-32 CTMEGHV
+32 
-39 LSQNAA
+39 
-45 REKYHEECNL
+45 
-55 SDLWMYGE
+55 
-63 GFTQDELDEI
+63 
-73 RALGFVEAAQLRMSV
+73 
-88 SGTTPDFSGVQVDMF
+88 
-103 LERENVVNTPYLVK
+103 
-117 GEKFNPEDTEGI
+117 
-129 WLANAFAVR
+129 
-138 RNLDV
+138 
-143 GDDFTI
+143 
-149 EYNGVTFTKKI
+149 
-160 KGLVESAEYE
+160 
-170 YRQADGD
+170 
-177 ADVYLE
+177 YLE

-223 EKLEQLKAAGL
+223 EKLEQLKTAGL
-234 TIDDIT
+234 TVDDIT

-291 IIDRKSIQGIV
+291 IIERKSIQGIV

-354 RWKIVLHYISYSFL
+354 RWKIVLHYISYSLL
-368 VSVLGVVVGLIF
+368 VSMLGVVVGLIF

-386 PALMSMFEQYYI
+386 PAMMSMFEQYYI

-423 SCFLSCRKVLRIKP
+423 SCFLSCHKVLGIKP

-518 TEYQVKLSADAKLA
+518 TEYQVKLSADAKLV
-532 DVDGLS
+532 DVDELS
-538 DSLDGELVMTDA
+538 DSFAGELVMTDA

-662 DESAHDASAL
+662 DESAHDASTL

>member
-32 CTMEGHV
+32 CTMEWHV

-73 RALGFVEAAQLRMSV
+73 RALDFVEAAQLRMSV
-88 SGTTPDFSGVQVDMF
+88 TGTTPEFAGVQVDMF

-117 GEKFNPEDTEGI
+117 GEGFNPEDTEGI

-160 KGLVESAEYE
+160 KGLVESTEYE

-223 EKLEQLKAAGL
+223 EKLEQLKTAGL
-234 TIDDIT
+234 TVDDIT

-354 RWKIVLHYISYSFL
+354 RWKIVLHYISYSLL
-368 VSVLGVVVGLIF
+368 VSMLGVVVGLIF

-386 PALMSMFEQYYI
+386 PAMMSMFEQYYI

-413 SLAIIAVCSL
+413 SLAIIAVCGL
-423 SCFLSCRKVLRIKP
+423 SCFLSCRKVLGIKP

-518 TEYQVKLSADAKLA
+518 TEYQVKLSADAKLV
-532 DVDGLS
+532 DVDELS
-538 DSLDGELVMTDA
+538 DSFAGELVMTDA

>member
-73 RALGFVEAAQLRMSV
+73 RTLDFVEAAQLRMSV
-88 SGTTPDFSGVQVDMF
+88 TGTTPEFAGVQVDMF

-117 GEKFNPEDTEGI
+117 GEEFNPEDTEGI

-160 KGLVESAEYE
+160 KGLVESTEYE

-223 EKLEQLKAAGL
+223 EKLEQLKTAGL
-234 TIDDIT
+234 TVDDIT

-354 RWKIVLHYISYSFL
+354 RWKIVLHYISYSLL
-368 VSVLGVVVGLIF
+368 VSMLGVVVGLIF

-386 PALMSMFEQYYI
+386 PAMMSMFEQYYI

-423 SCFLSCRKVLRIKP
+423 SCFLSCRKVLGIKP

-444 APKQGKKCIFEK
+444 ATKQGKKCIFEK

-518 TEYQVKLSADAKLA
+518 TEYQVKLSADAKLV
-532 DVDGLS
+532 DVDELS
-538 DSLDGELVMTDA
+538 DSFAGELVMTDA

-662 DESAHDASAL
+662 DESAHDASTL

-727 ELATLKV
+727 EFATLKV

>member
-240 RDMLLEIA
+240 QDMLLEIA

-398 VPGLHSVFHPLYIII
+398 VPGLHSVFHPLYIVI
-413 SLAIIAVCSL
+413 SLGIVAVCSL

-444 APKQGKKCIFEK
+444 APKQGKKCIFER

-518 TEYQVKLSADAKLA
+518 TEYQVKLSADAKLV
-532 DVDGLS
+532 DVDELS
-538 DSLDGELVMTDA
+538 DSFAGELVMTDA

>member
-73 RALGFVEAAQLRMSV
+73 RALDFVEAAQLRMSV
-88 SGTTPDFSGVQVDMF
+88 TGTTPEFAGVQVDMF

-117 GEKFNPEDTEGI
+117 GEEFNPEDTEGI

-149 EYNGVTFTKKI
+149 EYNGVTFTQKI
-160 KGLVESAEYE
+160 KGLVESTEYE

-191 YDAFPIRDYVTHLI
+191 YDAFPIRDYVTHFI
-205 ESEKITARKIA
+205 ESEKITASKIA

-223 EKLEQLKAAGL
+223 EKLEQLKTAGL
-234 TIDDIT
+234 TVDDIT

-354 RWKIVLHYISYSFL
+354 RWKIVLHYISYSLL
-368 VSVLGVVVGLIF
+368 VSMLGVVVGLIF

-386 PALMSMFEQYYI
+386 PAMMSMFEQYYI

-423 SCFLSCRKVLRIKP
+423 SCFLSCRKVLGIKP

-518 TEYQVKLSADAKLA
+518 TEYQVKLSADAKLV
-532 DVDGLS
+532 DVDELS
-538 DSLDGELVMTDA
+538 DSFAGELVMTDA

-662 DESAHDASAL
+662 DESAHDASTL

>member
-73 RALGFVEAAQLRMSV
+73 RTLDFVEAAQLRMSV
-88 SGTTPDFSGVQVDMF
+88 TGTTPEFAGVQVDMF

-117 GEKFNPEDTEGI
+117 GEEFNPEDTEGI

-160 KGLVESAEYE
+160 KGLVESTEYE

-223 EKLEQLKAAGL
+223 EKLEQLKTAGL
-234 TIDDIT
+234 TVDDIT

-354 RWKIVLHYISYSFL
+354 RWKIVLHYISYSLL
-368 VSVLGVVVGLIF
+368 VSMLGVVVGLIF

-386 PALMSMFEQYYI
+386 PAMMSMFEQYYI
-398 VPGLHSVFHPLYIII
+398 VPGLHSVFHPMYIII

-423 SCFLSCRKVLRIKP
+423 SCFLSCRKVLGIKP

-518 TEYQVKLSADAKLA
+518 TEYQVKLSADAKLV
-532 DVDGLS
+532 DVDELS
-538 DSLDGELVMTDA
+538 DSFAGELVMTDA

-662 DESAHDASAL
+662 DESAHDASTL

>member
-73 RALGFVEAAQLRMSV
+73 RALDFVEAAQLRMSV
-88 SGTTPDFSGVQVDMF
+88 TGTTPEFAGVQVDMF

-117 GEKFNPEDTEGI
+117 GEEFNPEDTEGI

-160 KGLVESAEYE
+160 KGLVESTEYE

-223 EKLEQLKAAGL
+223 EKLEQLKTAGL
-234 TIDDIT
+234 TVDDIT

-354 RWKIVLHYISYSFL
+354 RWKIVLHYISYSLL
-368 VSVLGVVVGLIF
+368 VSMLGVVVGLIF

-386 PALMSMFEQYYI
+386 PAMMSMFEQYYI

-423 SCFLSCRKVLRIKP
+423 SCFLSCRKVLGIKP

-518 TEYQVKLSADAKLA
+518 TEYQVKLSADAKLV
-532 DVDGLS
+532 DVDELS
-538 DSLDGELVMTDA
+538 DSFAGELVMTDA
-550 VEISKVK
+550 VEISKLK

>member
-9 EFKSNFGLFFSIFL
+9 EFKANFGLFFSIFL

-73 RALGFVEAAQLRMSV
+73 RALDFVEAAQLRMSV
-88 SGTTPDFSGVQVDMF
+88 TGTTPEFAGVQVDMF

-117 GEKFNPEDTEGI
+117 GEEFNPEDTEGI

-149 EYNGVTFTKKI
+149 EYNGITFTKQI
-160 KGLVESAEYE
+160 KGLVETPEYE
-170 YRQADGD
+170 YRQAEGD

-205 ESEKITARKIA
+205 ESGKITARKVV

-223 EKLEQLKAAGL
+223 EKLEQMKAAGL
-234 TIDDIT
+234 TVDDIT
-240 RDMLLEIA
+240 QDMLLQIA

-261 YTQMIIRTKDGGALA
+261 YTQMIIRTRDGGALA
-276 HEDEVAKAIDYDYSA
+276 HEDEIAEAIDYDYSA
-291 IIDRKSIQGIV
+291 IIDRKSVQGLV

-368 VSVLGVVVGLIF
+368 VSVIGVVVGLIF

-398 VPGLHSVFHPLYIII
+398 VPGLHSVFHPLYIVI
-413 SLAIIAVCSL
+413 SLGIVAVCSL
-423 SCFLSCRKVLRIKP
+423 SCFLSCRKVLGIKP

-444 APKQGKKCIFEK
+444 APKQGRKCIFER

-500 CNQLVDIM
+500 CNELVDIM

-518 TEYQVKLSADAKLA
+518 TEYQVKLSADAKLEDA
-532 DVDGLS
+532 DALAEELS
-538 DSLDGELVMTDA
+538 GELVMTDA

-562 EKKKEIVTVI
+562 EKKKETVTVI
-572 EEKGLYNLIDV
+572 EGKKLYNLVDV
-583 NNEITQ
+583 DNEVTQ

-604 MGIKVGDTI
+604 MNIKIGDTI

-636 SQGIAYLR
+636 TQGIAYLR

-727 ELATLKV
+727 EFATLKV

-740 QIRHLLTVQNIWL
+740 QIRKLLTIQNIWL

-765 NISLNA
+765 NMSLNA

>member
-9 EFKSNFGLFFSIFL
+9 EFKANFGLFFSIFL

-39 LSQNAA
+39 LSQNVA
-45 REKYHEECNL
+45 RENYHEECKL

-73 RALGFVEAAQLRMSV
+73 RALDFVEAAQLRMSV
-88 SGTTPDFSGVQVDMF
+88 TGTTPEFAGVQVDMF

-117 GEKFNPEDTEGI
+117 GEEFNPEDTEGI

-149 EYNGVTFTKKI
+149 EYNGITFTKQI
-160 KGLVESAEYE
+160 KGLVETPEYE
-170 YRQADGD
+170 YRQAEGD

-205 ESEKITARKIA
+205 ESGKITARKVV

-223 EKLEQLKAAGL
+223 EKLEQMKAAGL
-234 TIDDIT
+234 TVDDIT
-240 RDMLLEIA
+240 QDMLLQIA

-261 YTQMIIRTKDGGALA
+261 YTQMIIRTRDGGALA
-276 HEDEVAKAIDYDYSA
+276 HEDEIAEAIDYDYSA
-291 IIDRKSIQGIV
+291 IIDRKSVQGLV

-368 VSVLGVVVGLIF
+368 VSVIGVVVGLIF

-398 VPGLHSVFHPLYIII
+398 VPGLHSVFHPLYIVI
-413 SLAIIAVCSL
+413 SLGIVAVCSL
-423 SCFLSCRKVLRIKP
+423 SCFLSCRKVLGIKP

-444 APKQGKKCIFEK
+444 APKQGKKCIFER

-500 CNQLVDIM
+500 CNELVDIM

-518 TEYQVKLSADAKLA
+518 TEYQVKLSADAKLEDA
-532 DVDGLS
+532 DALAEELS
-538 DSLDGELVMTDA
+538 GELVMTDA

-562 EKKKEIVTVI
+562 EKKKETVTVI
-572 EEKGLYNLIDV
+572 EGKKLYNLVDV
-583 NNEITQ
+583 DNEVTQ

-604 MGIKVGDTI
+604 MNIKIGDTI

-636 SQGIAYLR
+636 TQGIAYLR

-654 TPTLLMTD
+654 APALLMTD
-662 DESAHDASAL
+662 DESAHDAAAL

-727 ELATLKV
+727 EFATLKV
-734 MGLQSS
+734 MGLQSA
-740 QIRHLLTVQNIWL
+740 QIRKLLTIQNIWL

-765 NISLNA
+765 NMSLNA

>member
-9 EFKSNFGLFFSIFL
+9 EFKTNFGLFFSIFL
-23 LSALAIAMF
+23 LSGLAIAMF

-39 LSQNAA
+39 LSQRTA
-45 REKYHEECNL
+45 REKYHEECSL

-63 GFTQDELDEI
+63 GFTQEQLDSV
-73 RALGFVEAAQLRMSV
+73 RQLDFVESAQLRMAATGS
-88 SGTTPDFSGVQVDMF
+88 TPDFTGVQVDFF
-103 LERENVVNTPYLVK
+103 LERENLVNTPYLIK
-117 GEKFNPEDTEGI
+117 GEEFNPSDTEGL
-129 WLANAFAVR
+129 WLANAFAVKR
-138 RNLDV
+138 GLDV

-149 EYNGVTFTKKI
+149 EYKGITFTKEI
-160 KGLVESAEYE
+160 KGLVETPEYE

-177 ADVYLE
+177 ADMYLE

-205 ESEKITARKIA
+205 ESGKITAKKVA
-216 DNTKILD
+216 ENTKLLD
-223 EKLEQLKAAGL
+223 EKLEQLKAAGM
-234 TIDDIT
+234 TMDDIT
-240 RDMLLEIA
+240 QDMLLQIA
-248 ENMSDE
+248 DNMSDE

-261 YTQMIIRTKDGGALA
+261 YTQMIVRTKDGGALS
-276 HEDEVAKAIDYDYSA
+276 HEDEIAEALDYDYSA
-291 IIDRKSIQGIV
+291 IIDRKSVQGLA

-354 RWKIVLHYISYSFL
+354 RWKVILHYISYSL
-368 VSVLGVVVGLIF
+368 IVLVLGVIVGLAA
-380 GVGLGA
+380 GVGAGA
-386 PALMSMFEQYYI
+386 PAMIGMFEQYYI
-398 VPGLHSVFHPLYIII
+398 VPGLHSAFHPMYILI
-413 SLAIIAVCSL
+413 SVVIVAVCSF
-423 SCFLSCRKVLRIKP
+423 SCFLSCRKVLKIKP

-444 APKQGKKCIFEK
+444 APKQGRKCIFER

-476 AKLRAFMGIV
+476 AKLRTFMGIV

-508 TDLNFNKIYT
+508 TDISFNKIYT
-518 TEYQVKLSADAKLA
+518 TRYQVKLSADTKLVDADTLA
-532 DVDGLS
+532 DELS
-538 DSLDGELVMTDA
+538 GELVMTDA
-550 VEISKVK
+550 VEIAKVK
-557 NASSS
+557 NASSA
-562 EKKKEIVTVI
+562 EKKKETLTVI
-572 EEKGLYNLIDV
+572 EGKQLYNLIDV

-597 SRKLAED
+597 SRKLAAD

-636 SQGIAYLR
+636 TQGIAYLR
-644 DDYEK
+644 EDYEK

-654 TPTLLMTD
+654 TPMLLMTN
-662 DESAHDASAL
+662 ASKAQAAASL
-672 KYVTSVNS
+672 KYVTGVNS
-680 RSDMIAAYEKSME
+680 REDMIAAYEKSME
-693 VVNIMVYMMVIF
+693 VVNILVFVMVIF
-705 STVMIVVVL
+705 STIMIVVVL
-714 YNSGSLSFNERVK
+714 YNSGSLSFNERIK

-734 MGLQSS
+734 MGLQSA

-784 SVPVIDYIISGIL
+784 SVPVIDYIISAVI
-797 VLVVSVLVSFMFSSR
+797 VLIVSMLVSFMFSSR

>member
-9 EFKSNFGLFFSIFL
+9 EFKTNFGLFFSIFL
-23 LSALAIAMF
+23 LSGLAIAMF

-39 LSQNAA
+39 LSQNIA
-45 REKYHEECNL
+45 RAQYHDECKL

-63 GFTQDELDEI
+63 GFSQEQLDTI
-73 RALGFVEAAQLRMSV
+73 RGLDFVEAAQLRMSV
-88 SGTTPDFSGVQVDMF
+88 MGSTPDFTGVQVDVF

-117 GEKFNPEDTEGI
+117 GSEFDPSDTDGV
-129 WLANAFAVR
+129 WLANAFAVKR
-138 RNLDV
+138 GLDV

-149 EYNGVTFTKKI
+149 EYNGVTFTKEI
-160 KGLVESAEYE
+160 KGLVETPEYE

-177 ADVYLE
+177 ADMYLE

-205 ESEKITARKIA
+205 ESGKITAKKVA
-216 DNTKILD
+216 ENTKLLD
-223 EKLEQLKAAGL
+223 EKLEQLKAAGM
-234 TIDDIT
+234 TVDDIT
-240 RDMLLEIA
+240 QDMLLQIA
-248 ENMSDE
+248 DNMSDE

-261 YTQMIIRTKDGGALA
+261 YTQMIVRTKDGGALS
-276 HEDEVAKAIDYDYSA
+276 HEDEIAEALDYDYSA
-291 IIDRKSIQGIV
+291 IIDRKSVQGLA
-302 RLDSELEQHQAFAYV
+302 RLDSELDQHQAFAYV

-354 RWKIVLHYISYSFL
+354 RWKVILHYISYSL
-368 VSVLGVVVGLIF
+368 IVSVLGVIVGLAA
-380 GVGLGA
+380 GVGAGA
-386 PALMSMFEQYYI
+386 PAMIGMFEQYYI
-398 VPGLHSVFHPLYIII
+398 VPGLHSAFHPMYILIAVVI
-413 SLAIIAVCSL
+413 VAVCSF
-423 SCFLSCRKVLRIKP
+423 SCFLSCRKVLKIKP

-444 APKQGKKCIFEK
+444 APKQGKKCIFER
-456 LPFWEK
+456 LPFWDK

-476 AKLRAFMGIV
+476 AKLRTFMGIV

-508 TDLNFNKIYT
+508 TDISFNKIYT
-518 TEYQVKLSADAKLA
+518 TRYQVKLSADTQLVDADKLA
-532 DVDGLS
+532 DELS
-538 DSLDGELVMTDA
+538 GELVMTDA

-557 NASSS
+557 NASSA
-562 EKKKEIVTVI
+562 EKKKETLTVI
-572 EEKGLYNLIDV
+572 EGKQLYNLIDV

-597 SRKLAED
+597 SRKLAAD

-636 SQGIAYLR
+636 TQGIAYLR
-644 DDYEK
+644 EDYEK

-654 TPTLLMTD
+654 TPMLLMTN
-662 DESAHDASAL
+662 ASKAQAAASL
-672 KYVTSVNS
+672 KYVTGVNS
-680 RSDMIAAYEKSME
+680 REDMIAAYEKSME
-693 VVNIMVYMMVIF
+693 VVNILVFVMVIF
-705 STVMIVVVL
+705 STIMIVVVL
-714 YNSGSLSFNERVK
+714 YNSGSLSFNERIK

-734 MGLQSS
+734 MGLQST

-784 SVPVIDYIISGIL
+784 SVPVVDYIISAVI
-797 VLVVSVLVSFMFSSR
+797 VLIVSMLVSFMFSSR

>member
-9 EFKSNFGLFFSIFL
+9 EFKTNFGLFFSIFL
-23 LSALAIAMF
+23 LSGLAIAMF

-39 LSQNAA
+39 LSHNIA
-45 REKYHEECNL
+45 RAQYHDECKL

-63 GFTQDELDEI
+63 GFSQEQLDTI
-73 RALGFVEAAQLRMSV
+73 RGLDFVEAAQLRMSV
-88 SGTTPDFSGVQVDMF
+88 TGSTPDFTGVQVDVF

-117 GEKFNPEDTEGI
+117 GSEFDPSDTDGV

-138 RNLDV
+138 RGLDV

-149 EYNGVTFTKKI
+149 EYNGVTFTKEI
-160 KGLVESAEYE
+160 KGLVETPEYE

-177 ADVYLE
+177 ADMYLE

-205 ESEKITARKIA
+205 ESGKITAKKVA
-216 DNTKILD
+216 ENTKLLD
-223 EKLEQLKAAGL
+223 EKLEQLKAAGM
-234 TIDDIT
+234 TVDDIT
-240 RDMLLEIA
+240 QDMLLQIA
-248 ENMSDE
+248 DNMSDE

-261 YTQMIIRTKDGGALA
+261 YTQMIVRTKDGGALS
-276 HEDEVAKAIDYDYSA
+276 HEDEIAEALDYDYSA
-291 IIDRKSIQGIV
+291 IIDRKSVQGLA
-302 RLDSELEQHQAFAYV
+302 RLDSELDQHQAFAYV

-354 RWKIVLHYISYSFL
+354 RWKVILHYISYSL
-368 VSVLGVVVGLIF
+368 IVSVLGVIVGLAA
-380 GVGLGA
+380 GVGAGA
-386 PALMSMFEQYYI
+386 PAMIGMFEQYYI
-398 VPGLHSVFHPLYIII
+398 VPGLHSAFHPMYILIAVVI
-413 SLAIIAVCSL
+413 VAVCSF
-423 SCFLSCRKVLRIKP
+423 SCFLSCRKVLKIKP

-444 APKQGKKCIFEK
+444 APKQGKKCIFER
-456 LPFWEK
+456 LPFWDK

-476 AKLRAFMGIV
+476 AKLRTFMGIV

-508 TDLNFNKIYT
+508 TDISFNKIYT
-518 TEYQVKLSADAKLA
+518 TRYQVKLSADTQLVDADNLA
-532 DVDGLS
+532 DELS
-538 DSLDGELVMTDA
+538 GELVMTDA

-557 NASSS
+557 NASSA
-562 EKKKEIVTVI
+562 EKKKETLTVI
-572 EEKGLYNLIDV
+572 EGKQLYNLIDV

-597 SRKLAED
+597 SRKLAAD

-636 SQGIAYLR
+636 TQGIAYLR
-644 DDYEK
+644 EDYEK

-654 TPTLLMTD
+654 TPMLLMTN
-662 DESAHDASAL
+662 ASQAQAAASL
-672 KYVTSVNS
+672 KYVTGVNS
-680 RSDMIAAYEKSME
+680 REDMIAAYEKSME
-693 VVNIMVYMMVIF
+693 VVNILVFVMVIF
-705 STVMIVVVL
+705 STIMIVVVL
-714 YNSGSLSFNERVK
+714 YNSGSLSFNERIK

-734 MGLQSS
+734 MGLQST

-753 SVIGIIIGTPLG
+753 SVIGITIGTPLG

-784 SVPVIDYIISGIL
+784 SVPVADYIISAVI
-797 VLVVSVLVSFMFSSR
+797 VLIVSMLVSFMFSSR

>member
-1 MLFRKMLR
+1 MLFRKTLR
-9 EFKSNFGLFFSIFL
+9 EFKTNFGLFFSIFL
-23 LSALAIAMF
+23 LSGLAIAMF

-39 LSQNAA
+39 LSQRAA
-45 REKYHEECNL
+45 REKYHEECSL
-55 SDLWMYGE
+55 SDLWLYGE
-63 GFTQDELDEI
+63 GFTQEQLDSV
-73 RALGFVEAAQLRMSV
+73 RQLDFVEAAQLRMSATG
-88 SGTTPDFSGVQVDMF
+88 STPDFTGVQVDFF
-103 LERENVVNTPYLVK
+103 LERENLVNTPYLIK
-117 GEKFNPEDTEGI
+117 GEEFNPSDTEGL

-138 RNLDV
+138 RGLDV

-149 EYNGVTFTKKI
+149 EYNGVTFTKEI
-160 KGLVESAEYE
+160 KGLVETPEYE

-177 ADVYLE
+177 ADMYLE

-205 ESEKITARKIA
+205 ESGKITAKKVA
-216 DNTKILD
+216 ENTKLLD
-223 EKLEQLKAAGL
+223 EKLEQLKAAGM
-234 TIDDIT
+234 TVDDIT
-240 RDMLLEIA
+240 QDMLLQIA
-248 ENMSDE
+248 DNMSDE

-261 YTQMIIRTKDGGALA
+261 YTQMIVRTKDGGALS
-276 HEDEVAKAIDYDYSA
+276 HEDEIAEALDYDYSA
-291 IIDRKSIQGIV
+291 IIDRKSVQGLA
-302 RLDSELEQHQAFAYV
+302 RLDSELDQHQAFAYV

-354 RWKIVLHYISYSFL
+354 RWKVILHYISYSL
-368 VSVLGVVVGLIF
+368 IVSVLGVIVGLAA
-380 GVGLGA
+380 GVGAGA
-386 PALMSMFEQYYI
+386 PAMIGMFEQYYI
-398 VPGLHSVFHPLYIII
+398 VPGLHSAFHPMYILIAVVI
-413 SLAIIAVCSL
+413 VAVCSF
-423 SCFLSCRKVLRIKP
+423 SCFLSCRKVLKIKP

-444 APKQGKKCIFEK
+444 APKQGKKCIFER
-456 LPFWEK
+456 LLFWDK

-476 AKLRAFMGIV
+476 AKLRTFMGIV

-508 TDLNFNKIYT
+508 TDISFNKIYT
-518 TEYQVKLSADAKLA
+518 TRYQVKLSADTKLVDADNLA
-532 DVDGLS
+532 DELS
-538 DSLDGELVMTDA
+538 GELVMTDE

-557 NASSS
+557 NASSA
-562 EKKKEIVTVI
+562 EKKKETLTVI
-572 EEKGLYNLIDV
+572 EGKQLYNLIDV

-597 SRKLAED
+597 SRKLAAD

-636 SQGIAYLR
+636 TQGIAYLR
-644 DDYEK
+644 EDYEK

-654 TPTLLMTD
+654 TPMLLMTN
-662 DESAHDASAL
+662 ASKAQAAASL
-672 KYVTSVNS
+672 KYVTGVNS
-680 RSDMIAAYEKSME
+680 REDMIAAYEKSME
-693 VVNIMVYMMVIF
+693 VVNILVFVMVIF
-705 STVMIVVVL
+705 STIMIVVVL
-714 YNSGSLSFNERVK
+714 YNSGSLSFNERIK

-734 MGLQSS
+734 MGLQST

-784 SVPVIDYIISGIL
+784 SVPVADYIISAVI
-797 VLVVSVLVSFMFSSR
+797 VLIVSMLVSFMFSSR